1 MNKRK
6 QTVIP
11 EEVVMSKIY
20 EIRGKKR
27 IKVQNEEYKLVS
39 KLLFF
44 NF

>member
-20 EIRGKKR
+20 EIRGKKVK
-27 IKVQNEEYKLVS
+27 IKRQKANQSAK
-39 KLLFF
+39 
-44 NF
+44 